1 MNSGYG
7 IRLVQFWKYH
17 CYKCYNFGVDKSSSL
32 NAETCKNN
40 LLILTLGQFFG
51 INGSFDS
58 PETKLVLV
66 LLKQMQDF
74 AWAYIIMLI
83 KVTCLLMEKK

>member
-1 MNSGYG
+1 M
-7 IRLVQFWKYH
+7 
-17 CYKCYNFGVDKSSSL
+17 
-32 NAETCKNN
+32 
-40 LLILTLGQFFG
+40 ILTLGQFFG